1 MVQPD
6 QHDPPAAQGYTSCQE
21 SDNALSHHVHPRPSI
36 METAPCQESKM
47 DSPGTHSEP
56 SHVATEAT
64 VETSSTFIA
73 AHDASPTSSPKTVQK
88 KKGGRKRQEVR
99 GL

>member
-1 MVQPD
+1 
-6 QHDPPAAQGYTSCQE
+6 
-21 SDNALSHHVHPRPSI
+21 
-36 METAPCQESKM
+36 M

>member
-1 MVQPD
+1 
-6 QHDPPAAQGYTSCQE
+6 
-21 SDNALSHHVHPRPSI
+21 
-36 METAPCQESKM
+36 M

-73 AHDASPTSSPKTVQK
+73 AHDASPTSPKTVQK